1 MCPLFPDSVEEDK
14 KKANL
19 GSIRRGGV
27 PANASPYLLY
37 KRMVISAASPRGK
50 IADNLGAAPGCCFLP
65 PRSGPRA
72 EAG

>member
-1 MCPLFPDSVEEDK
+1 MCPLFPDSVDEDK

-19 GSIRRGGV
+19 GGIRPGGV
-27 PANASPYLLY
+27 HVTASPYLLY

-50 IADNLGAAPGCCFLP
+50 IADNLGAAPGSCFLRP
-65 PRSGPRA
+65 CSGSRA